1 MPASRSR
8 THDWRRLLKQIH
20 ERGGAIEFA
29 IAHPDHGETD
39 PSLHANG
46 PDLVWRVR
54 VLDLTADEIAVER
67 PITLGREVHIEAGI
81 ELVGAIAIGQNRWT
95 FRTINLGDVSGGS
108 AGHAPGLRLA
118 MPTEVSR
125 SQRRR
130 VRVDTQ
136 SVTLPNVEI
145 WPLLDPK
152 YVIPAERATELA
164 FESWKAGEE
173 VAASDLFSDAVMPV
187 VGPKFTAELANLG
200 GGGVGL
206 VVDHD
211 NAAAVGRHRIF
222 WLRLSLEPE
231 IPIPV
236 CASGKVV
243 HTHIDST
250 QRTYVGIAFDFSFNQ
265 PHQSLVANQIL
276 NYIEQQQELQRQ
288 ARDQREAGRAG

>member
-1 MPASRSR
+1 VPASRSR
-8 THDWRRLLKQIH
+8 THDWRRLLEQIH

-29 IAHPDHGETD
+29 IAHPDRGETD
-39 PSLHANG
+39 PSLHVNG

-54 VLDLTADEIAVER
+54 VLDLTSEEIAVER
-67 PITLGREVHIEAGI
+67 PVTLGREVRIDEGT

-95 FRTINLGDVSGGS
+95 FRTTNLGDVSGGNL
-108 AGHAPGLRLA
+108 GHPLGLRLA

-130 VRVDTQ
+130 IRVDTKA
-136 SVTLPNVEI
+136 VTLPNVEI

-152 YVIPAERATELA
+152 SVIPAERATELA
-164 FESWKAGEE
+164 FEAWKSGEK
-173 VAASDLFSDAVMPV
+173 VTGADLFSDAVMPV
-187 VGPKFTAELANLG
+187 IGPKFTAELANLG

-206 VVDHD
+206 VVNHD

-243 HTHIDST
+243 HTHIDSM
-250 QRTYVGIAFDFSFNQ
+250 QKTYVGIAFDFSFNL
-265 PHQSLVANQIL
+265 PHQTMVANQIL
-276 NYIEQQQELQRQ
+276 GYIEKQQELQRQ
-288 ARDQREAGRAG
+288 ARDQRESGRPG

>member
-8 THDWRRLLKQIH
+8 THDWRRLLEQIH

-29 IAHPDHGETD
+29 IAHPDRGETD
-39 PSLHANG
+39 PSLHVNG

-54 VLDLTADEIAVER
+54 VLDLTSEEIAVER
-67 PITLGREVHIEAGI
+67 PVTLGRDVRIDEGT

-95 FRTINLGDVSGGS
+95 FRTTNLGDVSGGNL
-108 AGHAPGLRLA
+108 GHPLGLRLA

-130 VRVDTQ
+130 IRVDTKA
-136 SVTLPNVEI
+136 VTLPNVEI

-152 YVIPAERATELA
+152 SVIPAERATELA
-164 FESWKAGEE
+164 FEAWKSGEK
-173 VAASDLFSDAVMPV
+173 VTGADLFSDAVMPV
-187 VGPKFTAELANLG
+187 IGPKFTAELANLG

-206 VVDHD
+206 VVNHD

-243 HTHIDST
+243 HTHIDSM
-250 QRTYVGIAFDFSFNQ
+250 QKTYVGIAFDFSFNL
-265 PHQSLVANQIL
+265 PHQTMVANQIL
-276 NYIEQQQELQRQ
+276 GYIEKQQELQRQ
-288 ARDQREAGRAG
+288 ARDQRESGRPG

>member
-8 THDWRRLLKQIH
+8 THDWRRLLEQIH

-29 IAHPDHGETD
+29 IAHPDRGETD
-39 PSLHANG
+39 PSLHVNG

-54 VLDLTADEIAVER
+54 VLGLTTDEIAVER
-67 PITLGREVHIEAGI
+67 PVTLGRDVRIDAGI

-95 FRTINLGDVSGGS
+95 FRTTNLGDVSGGS
-108 AGHAPGLRLA
+108 AGYAPGLRLA

-130 VRVDTQ
+130 IRVDTKA
-136 SVTLPNVEI
+136 VTLPNVEI

-152 YVIPAERATELA
+152 SVIPAERATELA
-164 FESWKAGEE
+164 FESWKSGEKIIGGGR
-173 VAASDLFSDAVMPV
+173 FSDAVMPV

-206 VVDHD
+206 VVDHE
-211 NAAAVGRHRIF
+211 NTAAVGRHRIF

-231 IPIPV
+231 IPVPV

-276 NYIEQQQELQRQ
+276 SYIEKQQELQRQ
-288 ARDQREAGRAG
+288 ARDQRESGRPG